1 MKNRKSVI
9 LIFICLAIIIAML
22 IYRCT
27 AENEENPNQNVV
39 TTGQVA
45 RSISLLFHTPAEIK
59 ELDKDYFNGS
69 SDKWYVSYMNMMY
82 NDTYFLEKDIKAT
95 DKSAIES
102 FTYNDLE
109 NLLTN
114 MGVVDKEILSYV
126 KNNKA
131 SKAIINSEWNEIY
144 GKMVALLDSK
154 NTISKIEMN
163 IVATVSNAPTLPS
176 WNTVTTEGTYLF
188 TGLSMDYYIDKRVS
202 VLVKENEILCILE
215 VISTEISYNNVW
227 VISIE
232 NGKIKTYIDGAV
244 REFEIDDKTIT
255 YSSVIADINLKN
267 RKIKDYT
274 VKGSAVSGKVLTSS
288 NAGIELEGQ
297 GFFELDDNYR
307 VYKTYGNLQMKSIKD
322 VVVGYDIQKFI
333 VIDNKICAVV
343 IDRDMN
349 AKNIR
354 VLLKTTGFSEILHSN
369 VVLSSD
375 VSCEISYGTTLEV
388 IPAGTQLSFDVNS
401 PYLAS
406 GRIKITPQNVNGRVK
421 VESIERGYGKPSYR
435 GSIEVAVV
443 DGALVI
449 INELPMEQYLY
460 AVVPSEMPYTYN
472 GEALKAQ
479 AICARSYA
487 YKQLLGNAYSAL
499 GAHVDDSTSF
509 QVYNNSEER
518 ATTTEAVDATYGEVM
533 MCGEEVITAFF
544 YSTSCGSSTDATVW
558 GGSGLNYI
566 KGRLLV
572 NEDPGIDLAIEINFD
587 TFIRNQFSTF
597 DSSYPWYRWS
607 IKMTLEDISTTINS
621 VIGSLYNGGS
631 EKVLTLNQSGEWVST
646 PISSVGDVKKIEV
659 GSRSTG
665 GVLNYIIIHGTQ
677 ATVKIYTES
686 YIRKLFYPVSSSFV
700 RSDGSENNSFDMLP
714 SAFAVFDP
722 IAESGTLTGYNIIG
736 GGYGHGVGLSQNG
749 ANTMGNNGESY
760 DKILGFFYCNMNLK
774 KIY

>member
-27 AENEENPNQNVV
+27 SQKEENPNQNVV

-45 RSISLLFHTPAEIK
+45 RSISLIFHTPDEIK
-59 ELDKDYFNGS
+59 ALDKDYFNGS
-69 SDKWYVSYMNMMY
+69 SDKWYVQYMNMMY
-82 NDTYFLEKDIKAT
+82 SDTYFLEKDIKAT

-109 NLLTN
+109 ELFTN
-114 MGVVDKEILSYV
+114 MGVVDKELLSYV

-144 GKMVALLDSK
+144 GKLVALLDNK
-154 NTISKIEMN
+154 NTISKVEMN

-188 TGLSMDYYIDKRVS
+188 TGLSMDYYIDKKVS
-202 VLVKENEILCILE
+202 VLVKEREILCVID

-232 NGKIKTYIDGAV
+232 NGKLKTYIDGAV
-244 REFEIDDKTIT
+244 REFEIDDKMVT
-255 YSSVIADINLKN
+255 YSSVVADINLKN

-288 NAGIELEGQ
+288 NAGIEIEGQ
-297 GFFELDDNYR
+297 GFYELDDNYR
-307 VYKTYGNLQMKSIKD
+307 VYKTYGNLQMKNIKD

-333 VIDNKICAVV
+333 VNENKICAVV
-343 IDRDMN
+343 IDRYMN
-349 AKNIR
+349 EKNIR

-388 IPAGTQLSFDVNS
+388 IPAGTILSFDVNS
-401 PYLAS
+401 PYLAH
-406 GRIKITPQNVNGRVK
+406 GRIKITPQNINGRVK

-435 GSIEVAVV
+435 GSIEVSVV
-443 DGALVI
+443 DGQLVV

-460 AVVPSEMPYTYN
+460 EVVPSEMPYTYN

-509 QVYNNSEER
+509 QVYNKSEER

-544 YSTSCGSSTDATVW
+544 YSTSCGSGADATVW

-566 KGRLLV
+566 KGRLLS
-572 NEDPGIDLAIEINFD
+572 NEDPGIDLSIESNFD

-607 IKMTLEDISTTINS
+607 IKMTLSDITTTVNS
-621 VIGSLYNGGS
+621 VIGSLYNGAS

-646 PISSVGDVKKIEV
+646 SISSVGDVKKIEA
-659 GSRSTG
+659 GSRGTG
-665 GVLNYIIIHGTQ
+665 GVLDYIIIYGTG
-677 ATVKIYTES
+677 ATVKVYTES
-686 YIRKLFYPVSSSFV
+686 YIRKLFYPVSSSYV
-700 RSDGSENNSFDMLP
+700 RNDGSENNSFGMLP

-722 IAESGTLTGYNIIG
+722 IAEDGTLTGYSIIG

-749 ANTMGNNGESY
+749 ANTMGNNGETY
-760 DKILGFFYCNMNLK
+760 NKILEFFYCNMDLK